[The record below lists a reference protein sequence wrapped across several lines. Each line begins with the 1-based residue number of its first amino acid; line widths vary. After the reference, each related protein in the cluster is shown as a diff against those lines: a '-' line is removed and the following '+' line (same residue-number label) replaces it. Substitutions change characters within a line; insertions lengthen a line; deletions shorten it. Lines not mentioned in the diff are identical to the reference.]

1 MFSVR
6 NYKSLEIDKLQKDL
20 DEAPWHIVSAVE
32 EIQDS
37 VYIWETIFKEIL
49 ETHIKRRKV
58 KARSKSLHWINT
70 ENRGAMNQ
78 KYKYLKAAQANP
90 DDSMLWDRYRIKG
103 NCVKRM
109 VRIAEA
115 QHWISQIEES
125 QIPKDFWK
133 ITNQILGKS
142 KNTRTG
148 PLQD

>member
-70 ENRGAMNQ
+70 KNRGAMNQ

-103 NCVKRM
+103 N
-109 VRIAEA
+109 
-115 QHWISQIEES
+115 
-125 QIPKDFWK
+125 
-133 ITNQILGKS
+133 
-142 KNTRTG
+142 
-148 PLQD
+148 